1 MASSVEKD
9 NQTREPTA
17 NNALAASGAWR
28 LLYTNLENLGRR
40 RVRLAIATSRKPGF
54 VKPGDFVQIV
64 EPSTHQSTNIV
75 HFSVLTES
83 TERLLS
89 QQTTRTIVRQEFKSR
104 RFQRLWSCSHL
115 NACLSRTETS
125 CLIFLTHPTGFLEI
139 T

>member
-9 NQTREPTA
+9 NLTREPTA

-54 VKPGDFVQIV
+54 VKLGDFVQIA

-75 HFSVLTES
+75 HSSVLTES
-83 TERLLS
+83 SERLLS
-89 QQTTRTIVRQEFKSR
+89 QQTTRTIVRQELKSR
-104 RFQRLWSCSHL
+104 RFQRL
-115 NACLSRTETS
+115 
-125 CLIFLTHPTGFLEI
+125 
-139 T
+139 